1 MRSLRVG
8 ILAPTFLPK
17 FSGAEVFHH
26 NLAVRLSERG
36 HAVTVVAPKRQVRA
50 LQEQRWK
57 LPYGLESYPENRW
70 SWIKRHQRFAF
81 WANRCAL
88 SALQRKYKFDLWHA
102 FVLYPTGVVLADWR
116 SHSGVPCVV
125 RAVGDDVTGLPSLGH
140 KPHVGEAIRTKLP
153 LADAVVALSGEM
165 AEGIANAGVAKEKIH
180 IIPNAVDAE
189 RFRANPE
196 VRAAVRA
203 ELGIKDGDFLFLCV
217 ARNHP
222 QKDLPTLLQAFRLL
236 FSSGRGIN
244 ARLLVV
250 GRGVDSLGADVADL
264 AEKVHLLEIGPEP
277 VRESVPPMP
286 PQRLVDLYRAADC
299 FVLSSLLEGFSSAL
313 VEAMASGLPVV
324 ATDVPGIRGVV
335 KDGKEGVLVSPES
348 PRLLADAMLLV
359 AGAPA
364 LRASL
369 SSGARAAA
377 ARYSWSAVVGDYE
390 KLYGDM
396 AAARFGP

>member
-1 MRSLRVG
+1 VRPAR
-8 ILAPTFLPK
+8 T
-17 FSGAEVFHH
+17 
-26 NLAVRLSERG
+26 AVRCALG
-36 HAVTVVAPKRQVRA
+36 A
-50 LQEQRWK
+50 LQEK
-57 LPYGLESYPENRW
+57 L
-70 SWIKRHQRFAF
+70 Q
-81 WANRCAL
+81 
-88 SALQRKYKFDLWHA
+88 FDLWHA
-102 FVLYPTGVVLADWR
+102 FVLYPTGVVLTDWR
-116 SHSGVPCVV
+116 RRSGIPCVV

-140 KPHVGEAIRTKLP
+140 KPHVCEAIRAKLP
-153 LADAVVALSGEM
+153 LADAVVALSAEM
-165 AEGIANAGVAKEKIH
+165 AEDIANAGVAKEKIR

-196 VRAAVRA
+196 VRSAVRA

-236 FSSGRGIN
+236 VSSGRGIN

-250 GRGVDSLGADVADL
+250 GRGADSLGADVADL
-264 AEKVHLLEIGPEP
+264 AEKVHVLEIGPEP

-286 PQRLVDLYRAADC
+286 PQRLVDLYCAADC
-299 FVLSSLLEGFSSAL
+299 FVMSSLLEGFSSAL
-313 VEAMASGLPVV
+313 VEAMASGVPVV
-324 ATDVPGIRGVV
+324 ATDVLGIRVVV

>member
-1 MRSLRVG
+1 MRSLRIG

-36 HAVTVVAPKRQVRA
+36 HAVRVVAPKRQVRA

-88 SALQRKYKFDLWHA
+88 STLQRKYKFDLWHA

-153 LADAVVALSGEM
+153 LADAVVALSAEM
-165 AEGIANAGVAKEKIH
+165 AEDIANAGVAKEKIR

-196 VRAAVRA
+196 VRSAVRA

-236 FSSGRGIN
+236 VSSGRGIN

-299 FVLSSLLEGFSSAL
+299 FVMSSLLEGFSSAL

-324 ATDVPGIRGVV
+324 ATDVPGIRGIVTS
-335 KDGKEGVLVSPES
+335 GEN
-348 PRLLADAMLLV
+348 ALLV
-359 AGAPA
+359 PAKSADHLASSMHRLMSDPNLCSATALAGRSTA
-364 LRASL
+364 LL
-369 SSGARAAA
+369 
-377 ARYSWSAVVGDYE
+377 YSWPAVIEEYERLYSALVA
-390 KLYGDM
+390 KSRL
-396 AAARFGP
+396 

>member
-50 LQEQRWK
+50 LREQRWK
-57 LPYGLESYPENRW
+57 LPYALESYPANRW

-88 SALQRKYKFDLWHA
+88 GALQEKLQFDLWHA
-102 FVLYPTGVVLADWR
+102 FVLYPTGVVLTDWR
-116 SHSGVPCVV
+116 RRSGIPCVV

-140 KPHVGEAIRTKLP
+140 KPHVCEAIRAKLP
-153 LADAVVALSGEM
+153 LADAVVALSAEM
-165 AEGIANAGVAKEKIH
+165 AEDIANVGVAKEKIQ

-196 VRAAVRA
+196 ARAAVRA

-236 FSSGRGIN
+236 VSSGLGNN
-244 ARLLVV
+244 ARLLVA
-250 GRGVDSLGADVADL
+250 GRGVKALGAEIADFG
-264 AEKVHLLEIGPEP
+264 EKICLLEVAPETLGD
-277 VRESVPPMP
+277 SVPLMP
-286 PQRLVDLYRAADC
+286 PQSLVDLYRAADC
-299 FVLSSLLEGFSSAL
+299 FVMSSLLEGFSSAL

-335 KDGKEGVLVSPES
+335 TSGQDALLVPAKSAD
-348 PRLLADAMLLV
+348 LLAAAMCRLMQDPELC
-359 AGAPA
+359 
-364 LRASL
+364 S
-369 SSGARAAA
+369 AAA
-377 ARYSWSAVVGDYE
+377 SAARS
-390 KLYGDM
+390 
-396 AAARFGP
+396 AAAHYKWPRVVEAYERLYLAIAGKSRP